1 MERNHVVAACPR
13 PKHGQ
18 RELQISWCWAPCLDL
33 LPWSSWR
40 IGCWRPHTVCMFLRT
55 ACCFPGPRRTSSV
68 SCAFLPPQ
76 PANQDAIQPCGR
88 AVTQSVHREKK
99 VSPNSIHSKL
109 KVWVGLNQSCA
120 GLKLNTL
127 WQHFP
132 EHSPEKLA
140 VHGLDSPEPH
150 WVKNWLDGEAQR
162 VAVTESN
169 PVAARVLP
177 AFQHQNCPLEV
188 LSPSLVHQGSW
199 GELNTNI
206 SIAGK
211 DWEMNP

>member
-1 MERNHVVAACPR
+1 MW
-13 PKHGQ
+13 KG
-18 RELQISWCWAPCLDL
+18 SD
-33 LPWSSWR
+33 
-40 IGCWRPHTVCMFLRT
+40 TVCT
-55 ACCFPGPRRTSSV
+55 PG
-68 SCAFLPPQ
+68 
-76 PANQDAIQPCGR
+76 
-88 AVTQSVHREKK
+88 KK
-99 VSPNSIHSKL
+99 VSQNSIHSKL
-109 KVWVGLNQSCA
+109 KVWVGLNQACA

-150 WVKNWLDGEAQR
+150 WVKNCLDGEAQR

-188 LSPSLVHQGSW
+188 PSPSLVHQGSW
-199 GELNTNI
+199 GELSTNI

-211 DWEMNP
+211 DWERWDESIAYRIWSWCNPVLLYWFGRQLKAYQNNACIVNGFFRHIRHRRSQNLS